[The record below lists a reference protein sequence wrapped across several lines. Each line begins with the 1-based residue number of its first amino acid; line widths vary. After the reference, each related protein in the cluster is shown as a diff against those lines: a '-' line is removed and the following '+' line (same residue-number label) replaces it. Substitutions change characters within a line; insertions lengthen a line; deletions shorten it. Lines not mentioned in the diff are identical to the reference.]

1 MGGKIEMTQQRLI
14 LHKKPGG
21 ISILLVTAFCL
32 LIVASGTA
40 FAQVVQLTVPLSG
53 AQEVPPV
60 ATPATATG
68 ILTVNRAT
76 GAISGSVTFS
86 GLTTPLTAG
95 HIHMAPAGVNG
106 AVIVP
111 LLGGV
116 GAVAGTMTVPPGA
129 VLLPNQLTA
138 FNNDGL
144 YLNLHTSI
152 NPNGEIRGQILASSV
167 WDEVRLQQVASGNF
181 DSTLA
186 GAQMAVLS
194 TDGVIFVSL
203 DLMSWI
209 EIPGSFNNLIVD
221 DFDGDGLDD
230 IGGIDK
236 DTGLIRITTD
246 LGNAWIE
253 LVPPQR

>member
-1 MGGKIEMTQQRLI
+1 MTQQRWI
-14 LHKKPGG
+14 IHKKPRG

-32 LIVASGTA
+32 LIVASGIA
-40 FAQVVQLTVPLSG
+40 FAQVAPVTVPLSG

-68 ILTVNRAT
+68 NLTVDTAT
-76 GAISGSVTFS
+76 GAISGTVTFS
-86 GLTTPLTAG
+86 GLTSPLTAG

-111 LLGGV
+111 LVGGV
-116 GAVAGTMTVPPGA
+116 GVTAGTMTVPPGA
-129 VLLPNQLTA
+129 VLLPNQLIA

-144 YLNLHTSI
+144 YLNLHTST
-152 NPNGEIRGQILASSV
+152 NLNGEIRGQILASSV
-167 WDEVRLQQVASGNF
+167 WDEVSLRQVASGNF

-186 GAQMAVLS
+186 GAGMAVLS

-203 DLMSWI
+203 DLMSWT
-209 EIPGSFNNLIVD
+209 EIPGTFNNLIVD
-221 DFDGDGLDD
+221 DFDGDGVDD

-236 DTGLIRITTD
+236 GTGLIRITTD
-246 LGNAWIE
+246 LGNTWIE
-253 LVPPQR
+253 LLPPQRQ